1 MQYMLL
7 FYEDERSYQSLSPS
21 ERQAIVEQYETY
33 AGQMAEAGVLQGGSE
48 LAPTS
53 TATTVRRSGGKVV
66 TTDGPFAE
74 TKEQLGGYMLIEV
87 PSLDEA
93 LAWAK
98 RGPGVVRGSVEVRPL
113 VVTSPE

>member
-7 FYEDERSYQSLSPS
+7 FYEDERAYQTLSPA
-21 ERQAIVEQYETY
+21 ERQAVVDQYEAY
-33 AGQMAEAGVLQGGSE
+33 AGEMAEAGVLQGGSE
-48 LAPTS
+48 LAPTT

-98 RGPGVVRGSVEVRPL
+98 RCPGATRGSIEVRPL
-113 VVTSPE
+113 VVTKPE